1 MACPSSGE
9 ISLKGIYN
17 ELTEN
22 DYDDGGTYASDMSL
36 KNLSTEEDPP
46 DVMINTRG
54 NDPAN
59 RPDTVAPHAMSEF
72 YSYDHDAR

>member
-1 MACPSSGE
+1 
-9 ISLKGIYN
+9 
-17 ELTEN
+17 
-22 DYDDGGTYASDMSL
+22 
-36 KNLSTEEDPP
+36 
-46 DVMINTRG
+46 MINTRG